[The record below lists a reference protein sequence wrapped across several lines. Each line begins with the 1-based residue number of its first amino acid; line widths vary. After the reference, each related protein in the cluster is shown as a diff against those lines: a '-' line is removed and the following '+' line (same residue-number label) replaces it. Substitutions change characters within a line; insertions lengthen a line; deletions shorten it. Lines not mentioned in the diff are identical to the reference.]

1 MTKKVV
7 FKLSREGVRH
17 LMSEDAMQ
25 AILEELAY
33 GISQRCGAGF
43 EVTTYVGKSRAN
55 ASVHAATAEAYFRN
69 LHGNTILKA
78 MK

>member
-7 FKLSREGVRH
+7 FKLNREGVRN

-25 AILEELAY
+25 TILEDLAD

-43 EVTTYVGKSRAN
+43 EVTTYVGKTRAN
-55 ASVHAATAEAYFRN
+55 ASVHAATTEAYFRN
-69 LHGNTILKA
+69 LHGNILLKA

>member
-7 FKLSREGVRH
+7 FKLNREGVRH

-25 AILEELAY
+25 AVLEEKANA
-33 GISQRCGAGF
+33 ICQRCGEGF
-43 EVTTYVGKSRAN
+43 EVTTYVGKTRAN
-55 ASVHAATAEAYFRN
+55 ASVHAATTEAYFRN
-69 LHGNTILKA
+69 LHGNIILKA